1 MRVKATS
8 GKLYAWSAVGTLA
21 QPILLPIADDLK
33 RTQRLIQ
40 NNHPSN
46 TAVPGLKAQ

>member
-8 GKLYAWSAVGTLA
+8 GKLYAPWSAVGTLA
-21 QPILLPIADDLK
+21 QPDTPDHEQDADDLK

-40 NNHPSN
+40 EQPS
-46 TAVPGLKAQ
+46 